1 MAERKIVIGGQCRTL
16 THIDA
21 KGLAVV
27 AVFRPD
33 KFTTELEKLPAENVA
48 TLGPI
53 GLRSG

>member
-48 TLGPI
+48 IGPI